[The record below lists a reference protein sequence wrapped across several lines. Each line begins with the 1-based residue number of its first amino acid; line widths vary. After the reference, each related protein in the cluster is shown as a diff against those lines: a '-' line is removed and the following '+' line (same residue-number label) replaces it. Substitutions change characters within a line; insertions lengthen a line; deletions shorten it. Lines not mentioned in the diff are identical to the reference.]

1 MAVFPRRKEW
11 VTRVRVSYHLMSEP
25 AERTC
30 RPRGMKEMERA
41 LSLVFKSHSS
51 RSANNRAVIVC
62 ELIEHNKDVDDNS
75 EANKS
80 LIEVLFPVGPAART
94 TGTCQSAEGGKVCS
108 FDCLVSSDENLSL
121 FRSSWCTL
129 CLWQDKPARAW
140 RGDLISFCRLL
151 T

>member
-1 MAVFPRRKEW
+1 
-11 VTRVRVSYHLMSEP
+11 
-25 AERTC
+25 
-30 RPRGMKEMERA
+30 MKEMERA

-108 FDCLVSSDENLSL
+108 FDCLVSSDENLMVKKL
-121 FRSSWCTL
+121 MVE
-129 CLWQDKPARAW
+129 
-140 RGDLISFCRLL
+140 LISEAHGVLCVFGRTNQRGLGEETL
-151 T
+151 FLFVDS